1 MKELNIHE
9 KLNIVQTSMKVEKGH
24 KNNFGNYNYRNLA
37 DIFEAVKPYLA
48 ETSCTLVV
56 TDEMVEV
63 GGSNYIKATAVFADH
78 EGNEI
83 AAYGWARESVTKKG
97 MDDSQITGAAS
108 SYARKYACNGLFAI
122 DDTADADSMDNRD
135 HLSQL
140 RANTKGEVIVRTDS
154 MVKLKRLS
162 NSVHFKGAKTKKG
175 LTIEAGVEQWLRE
188 LIAEGLSEERTED
201 KVMEKYI
208 KLKDLEIGFKE
219 EQENK
224 KEAA

>member
-9 KLNIVQTSMKVEKGH
+9 KLNLVQTSLKVEKGH
-24 KNNFGNYNYRNLA
+24 KNNFGKYNYRNLA
-37 DIFEAVKPYLA
+37 DIFEGVKPFLN
-48 ETSCTLVV
+48 ETGCTLVV

-78 EGNEI
+78 DGNEI
-83 AAYGWARESVTKKG
+83 KAYGWARESVNKKG
-97 MDDSQITGAAS
+97 MDDSQITGATS

-140 RANTKGEVIVRTDS
+140 KANTKGEVKTRTND

-162 NSVHFKGAKTKKG
+162 NSVHFKGAKTKAG
-175 LTIEAGVEQWLRE
+175 LTIEAGVEKWLKEKDRTP
-188 LIAEGLSEERTED
+188 EE
-201 KVMEKYI
+201 VMEKYVQ
-208 KLKDLEIGFKE
+208 LKDLEEGFK
-219 EQENK
+219 QENK